1 MARIQHACMMQ
12 MAVECVIAPETIDI
26 TIQDIG
32 GLDNIVEQ
40 LVSPALS
47 ISV

>member
-1 MARIQHACMMQ
+1 MATIQYACLVQ

-26 TIQDIG
+26 TMQDIG